1 MKIINQ
7 SCKEAKNTRTHVN
20 SMSKDIH
27 KQKVK
32 KAAVV
37 ALISLKR
44 EAQTKNSK
52 EIETEIRKALRE
64 SLSRIPWLVLENVIV
79 AEE

>member
-1 MKIINQ
+1 
-7 SCKEAKNTRTHVN
+7 
-20 SMSKDIH
+20 MSEDVH
-27 KQKVK
+27 EQKLK

-44 EAQTKNSK
+44 ESK
-52 EIETEIRKALRE
+52 IKGSTEVETEIRKVLEE
-64 SLSRIPWLVLENVIV
+64 SFTRIPWLVLENVIV

>member
-1 MKIINQ
+1 
-7 SCKEAKNTRTHVN
+7 
-20 SMSKDIH
+20 MSEDIRE
-27 KQKVK
+27 QKVK

-44 EAQTKNSK
+44 EAKTKSSN
-52 EIETEIRKALRE
+52 EIETEIRKVLEE
-64 SLSRIPWLVLENVIV
+64 SLTRIPWLVLENVIV